1 MIVISAIKH
10 RTCTSLELTTI
21 CTVTRAFVDQQN
33 LYLLPPRLAAIEDN
47 TWNQAHAYSQ
57 IVCSC
62 KTIGNA
68 DSTKLSWEQPWLL
81 GVCTVWRS
89 RKLIENHTR
98 SILWQE
104 VQGHPPHHWGRKWQN
119 WGTAETSKIDTSHLS
134 PPHYLYT
141 FSPRS
146 SFTHLLSMSREGI
159 SGMYQQSREYSTH
172 ILQLTKS
179 FGLRW
184 LLEAAS
190 RSHPKGLESVKGA
203 LYSACS
209 LLCL

>member
-81 GVCTVWRS
+81 GVCTVWRG
-89 RKLIENHTR
+89 RKLIENHTH
-98 SILWQE
+98 SILRQE
-104 VQGHPPHHWGRKWQN
+104 VQGHSPHRWGRKWQN
-119 WGTAETSKIDTSHLS
+119 WGTAEIKMSKIDTSHLS
-134 PPHYLYT
+134 PPHI
-141 FSPRS
+141 FSKFIHWPSVNEQGRD
-146 SFTHLLSMSREGI
+146 
-159 SGMYQQSREYSTH
+159 
-172 ILQLTKS
+172 
-179 FGLRW
+179 LRHVPT
-184 LLEAAS
+184 E
-190 RSHPKGLESVKGA
+190 
-203 LYSACS
+203 
-209 LLCL
+209 